1 MTGISGFSWSRWTLL
16 AAVILALPGLIGCV
30 SPTPDEGTAPSVEAG
45 SYDPVASGRLTF
57 STYCQGCHG
66 PEGRADG
73 PVAPLLS
80 VELSDLTLLTTRYGQ
95 FPEELI
101 RATIDGRAEVE
112 GHGTREMPVWGNIW
126 NDPSDPVAEERIRQQ
141 INEIVAFVSSV
152 QAPVDPVSEQD

>member
-1 MTGISGFSWSRWTLL
+1 MTG
-16 AAVILALPGLIGCV
+16 LPGFFWNRWRLLVSIFLVPVLWAGCG
-30 SPTPDEGTAPSVEAG
+30 SPPSDERSALSTEG
-45 SYDPVASGRLTF
+45 DPLAEGRITY

-80 VELSDLTLLTTRYGQ
+80 VELSDLTLLTDKYGQ
-95 FPEELI
+95 FPDELI

-126 NDPSDPVAEERIRQQ
+126 NDPADPVAEERIRQQ
-141 INEIVAFVSSV
+141 INQLVLYISSI
-152 QAPVDPVSEQD
+152 QQPVEDLTGSD